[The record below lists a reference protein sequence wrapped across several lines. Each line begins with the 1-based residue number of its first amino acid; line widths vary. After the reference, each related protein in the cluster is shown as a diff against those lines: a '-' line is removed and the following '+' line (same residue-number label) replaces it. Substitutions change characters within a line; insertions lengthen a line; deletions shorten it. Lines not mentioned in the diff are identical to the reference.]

1 MRPLFALWTA
11 LLVVLATAPATAAND
26 TEEELPDETYN
37 HALQFGLRSTLLGGY
52 RMVFRYDDSPLCN
65 EPEPGGIDEQQTIC
79 GHLGPAMVDVAASF
93 ALLGSVEPFAMIR
106 LGLVGEHA
114 TNTRPLRLVAVGT
127 RLYTRHNHKLKIFI
141 EPSLGVEF
149 ESGADD
155 PAWTLGGTFEPQY
168 KTDLVFRAA
177 VGPQLDLA
185 RNVGIY
191 AQVFGMSVGILRYI
205 HATMEFGAGV
215 QARFP

>member
-1 MRPLFALWTA
+1 MRA
-11 LLVVLATAPATAAND
+11 LLTLCTTLLLALASVPAAAADD
-26 TEEELPDETYN
+26 TEAEPQGEAYG
-37 HALQFGLRSTLLGGY
+37 HALQFGVRSSILGGY
-52 RMVFRYDDSPLCN
+52 RMVFRYDDSPLCR

-79 GHLGPAMVDVAASF
+79 GHMGPAMVDVAASF
-93 ALLGSVEPFAMIR
+93 ALLGSLEPFAMVR

-114 TNTRPLRLVAVGT
+114 TNTRPLRLVGVGT

-155 PAWTLGGTFEPQY
+155 PAWNLGGTFEPQY